1 VVEINH
7 LHALLAAI
15 VLGIG
20 LVSVGILADG
30 VIGRQVRRAA
40 AALGCCV
47 ILLSVIAF

>member
-1 VVEINH
+1 MEISH

-15 VLGIG
+15 FLGIG

-30 VIGRQVRRAA
+30 IIGRELRRAV

-47 ILLSVIAF
+47 ILVSVVAF